1 MFRDDNFDFTDSKTN
16 NVAKECDNK
25 RSGPAAKK
33 TRYGNFNATYDE
45 VDSRFEV
52 LEFKVN
58 AMEREME
65 SLRKWEAKKSE
76 MTMTMKTLEKELKSK
91 DKELKSLKIC

>member
-1 MFRDDNFDFTDSKTN
+1 MFRDDYFDFTDSKPN

-25 RSGPAAKK
+25 GNGPAAIK
-33 TRYGNFNATYDE
+33 TRYDDFIATYDE

-76 MTMTMKTLEKELKSK
+76 MTMTMKTLEKEFKSK
-91 DKELKSLKIC
+91 GKELKSLKIC